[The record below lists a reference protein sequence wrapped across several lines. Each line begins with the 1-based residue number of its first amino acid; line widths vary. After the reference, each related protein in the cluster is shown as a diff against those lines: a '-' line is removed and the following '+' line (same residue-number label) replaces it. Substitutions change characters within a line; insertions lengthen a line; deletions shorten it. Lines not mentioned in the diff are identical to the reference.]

1 MPTCF
6 CRGRLVSQ
14 LRLPALSPFLSP
26 TTWGTVA
33 GCQNASAA
41 AASSPSFVFLLA
53 SHRLGYLIAKVF
65 LPLPPCL
72 PALSP
77 SFGSLLVPLLA
88 PAGSGVLDLQ
98 TYLYF
103 CFSFCVSFVFLSVS
117 HLDFG
122 LVVLVVLA
130 PTSVL
135 ILNAR
140 GRLISTELWNRACFL
155 NSH

>member
-1 MPTCF
+1 MFLPRPPCLPASSPSFVSLLVSHHLGYSSWLPKCF
-6 CRGRLVSQ
+6 CRCRLVSQ
-14 LRLPALSPFLSP
+14 LRLSSCLPPP
-26 TTWGTVA
+26 GVPD
-33 GCQNASAA
+33 CQSVSAA
-41 AASSPSFVFLLA
+41 AALSSSFV
-53 SHRLGYLIAKVF
+53 
-65 LPLPPCL
+65 
-72 PALSP
+72 
-77 SFGSLLVPLLA
+77 SLLVPLLA
-88 PAGSGVLDLQ
+88 PAGSGALDLQ
-98 TYLYF
+98 TYLFF

-130 PTSVL
+130 LTSVL